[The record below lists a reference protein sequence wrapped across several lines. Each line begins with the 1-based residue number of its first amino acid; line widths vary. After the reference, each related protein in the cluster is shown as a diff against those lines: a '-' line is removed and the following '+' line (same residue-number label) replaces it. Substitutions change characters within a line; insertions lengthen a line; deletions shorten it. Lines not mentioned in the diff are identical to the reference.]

1 METVTRK
8 RLGKAVL
15 LSLLLMNVC
24 KEGGA
29 AEYNAAITGNETDY
43 GSIKEVDIVSGE
55 VKYSIPLQG
64 RTQLRIKGATLF
76 NQSK

>member
-1 METVTRK
+1 M
-8 RLGKAVL
+8 L

-55 VKYSIPLQG
+55 VKYTLQG

>member
-24 KEGGA
+24 KLGGA

-43 GSIKEVDIVSGE
+43 DSKLALSHSNLD
-55 VKYSIPLQG
+55 YSQYI
-64 RTQLRIKGATLF
+64 
-76 NQSK
+76 QSFFF

>member
-24 KEGGA
+24 KLGGA

-43 GSIKEVDIVSGE
+43 DSIKEVDIVSG
-55 VKYSIPLQG
+55 
-64 RTQLRIKGATLF
+64 ATVTVLVMGCA
-76 NQSK
+76 NHV

>member
-29 AEYNAAITGNETDY
+29 TEYNAAITGNETDY
-43 GSIKEVDIVSGE
+43 DSIKEVDIVS
-55 VKYSIPLQG
+55 V
-64 RTQLRIKGATLF
+64 
-76 NQSK
+76 

>member
-55 VKYSIPLQG
+55 VKYTFTG